1 MKIRSALKR
10 MCKLCMF
17 VRRKGVLR
25 IVCSGDPRHKQRQG
39 FHTISSAIRPSAEQ
53 IAMEQQQLQRERVVN
68 SMLVSLRLFSYQ

>member
-25 IVCSGDPRHKQRQG
+25 VICTGDPRHKQRQG
-39 FHTISSAIRPSAEQ
+39 FHTLSQAVRPSPAQLAAEQ
-53 IAMEQQQLQRERVVN
+53 QTRVVD
-68 SMLVSLRLFSYQ
+68 SMLNSLRLFAYYQ